1 MAKLLTLMVS
11 VCLAATLA
19 SAPLQAEEKIADVEQ
34 AMKIIARNYRAIS
47 KSDDPALLT
56 RDLQAIRSAAQQA
69 QGMIPNK
76 PKGMT
81 EHSEAHKTYL
91 TGLSK
96 LEDQTDQA
104 LALLADS
111 KVPEAKKVIGEMKT
125 VRDHYHKELKVKD

>member
-19 SAPLQAEEKIADVEQ
+19 SAPLRAEEKIADVEQ

-96 LEDQTDQA
+96 LED
-104 LALLADS
+104 
-111 KVPEAKKVIGEMKT
+111 
-125 VRDHYHKELKVKD
+125 

>member
-1 MAKLLTLMVS
+1 MAKLFTIIMS
-11 VCLAATLA
+11 VCLVATLA
-19 SAPLQAEEKIADVEQ
+19 STPLRAAEKIADVEQ

-47 KSDDPALLT
+47 KSDDPTLLT
-56 RDLQAIRSAAQQA
+56 RDLQLIRSAVQQA
-69 QGMIPNK
+69 KGMIPAK

-81 EHSEAHKTYL
+81 EHSETHHTYL
-91 TGLSK
+91 TGLGK

-104 LALLADS
+104 LALLAAG